1 METYFAFSDD
11 SGDYINKENRSGTF
25 IRKHPFCINSCFII
39 PGRDYASIKND
50 FVMLRNNYDL
60 PSKELKFWYI
70 WPIKESQSKNT
81 IIMSDKDYYPFKD
94 IPWHK
99 LMSFVDDSIRL
110 INKYDGKA
118 LFTITDNNL
127 VDDYSQSGIISM
139 HIQDIMQKVQ
149 MHMQDLCRN
158 NPQLNCQAQLLFDTQ
173 GSQKDRM
180 KYKKYNNI
188 LRNDRF
194 IENFD
199 RIIDNPSFWNSEYS
213 YFLQIADYLAGVF
226 NGFMRGY
233 QESATIFRNNVYPI
247 LRKDAS
253 SNVLGWGICE
263 IPTKRGI
270 AERVK
275 QRLRDYNLIHSID
288 DIPF

>member
-11 SGDYINKENRSGTF
+11 SGDYINEEYRSESY
-25 IRKHPFCINSCFII
+25 IRKCPFFINSCFII
-39 PGRDYASIKND
+39 AGEDYNSIKND
-50 FVMLRNNYDL
+50 FLESRNYYDL
-60 PSKELKFWYI
+60 PDEELKYSYI
-70 WPIKESQSKNT
+70 WIIKNEQERGGKIKE
-81 IIMSDKDYYPFKD
+81 DKEYYPFRD

-99 LMSFVDDSIRL
+99 LMSFVGDSIRL
-110 INKYDGKA
+110 IKKYDGKA
-118 LFTITDNNL
+118 LYTITDNNL

-149 MHMQDLCRN
+149 MYMQDLYRD
-158 NPQLNCQAQLLFDTQ
+158 NPNLDCQAQLLFDTQ

-180 KYKKYNNI
+180 KCKKYNNI
-188 LRNDRF
+188 LRDDRF

-199 RIIDNPSFWNSEYS
+199 RIIDNPSFWNSESS
-213 YFLQIADYLAGVF
+213 YFLQIADFLAGVF

-233 QESATIFRNNVYPI
+233 QESATIFCNDVYPI

-263 IPTKRGI
+263 VPTKRGI
-270 AERVK
+270 AEKVK
-275 QRLRDYNLIHSID
+275 QRLRDYNLIYSVD